1 MDERKRATNYA
12 EKRAQALRNMEQHI
26 QKILFPVA
34 KNIAAKASKYKRNGK
49 LYNEKAF
56 LSEARTIAATASG
69 EMEQYTKAYA
79 LASCRLLGIGSEGVS
94 GFISGNI
101 HGKSLAERNAI
112 YLANFAEDIVRMV
125 KAGTLMDYSDSKIL
139 SAIRTGYKTPYSTSV
154 ITKARRKDIN
164 IATPSYG
171 RGIFHNAYENLVRNA
186 TQAISLAWGQAE
198 QQYGKES
205 GATGFRVYR
214 GSSFPC
220 AVCDDECAYVHSLS
234 DPHPPFHINCVCYT
248 RFIYQK

>member
-1 MDERKRATNYA
+1 MDEKKRATDYA
-12 EKRAQALRNMEQHI
+12 AKRAQALRNMEQHI

-56 LSEARTIAATASG
+56 LSEARTMAATASG
-69 EMEQYTKAYA
+69 ELEQYTKAYA
-79 LASCRLLGIGSEGVS
+79 LASCRLLSIDSEGVS
-94 GFISGNI
+94 SFISGNI
-101 HGKSLAERNAI
+101 HGKTLAERNAA
-112 YLANFAEDIVRMV
+112 YLDNFAEDIVRMV
-125 KAGTLMDYSDSKIL
+125 KAGTLMDYPDSKIL
-139 SAIRTGYKTPYSTSV
+139 SAVRTGYKDPYSTSV

-171 RGIFHNAYENLVRNA
+171 RGIFHNAYENIVRNS

-248 RFIYQK
+248 RFIYKK